1 MDDLRERLIDL
12 EIRYT
17 HQAQLLDELND
28 VLAGACARID
38 RLEQEN
44 GRLRDQLRLMAT
56 DDFTLSP
63 DE

>member
-1 MDDLRERLIDL
+1 MDELHERLIDL

-17 HQAQLLDELND
+17 HQAQLLDELNE
-28 VLAGACARID
+28 VLTGACVRID

-44 GRLRDQLRLMAT
+44 GRLRDQLRLLAT

>member
-1 MDDLRERLIDL
+1 MDELHERLIDL

-17 HQAQLLDELND
+17 HQAQLLDELNE
-28 VLAGACARID
+28 VLTGACVRID